1 MTHTAGFCG
10 SRLTRQVLCGVCVRL
25 VRPSQSVDK
34 RSKQQRRDPRTFAL
48 FAFSLSLSL
57 VLHVQQVPRDW
68 EHIAKG
74 THCTFCFGPIQGQHA
89 IWLFRQFRGGVRSEK
104 SKAVESFPLSRQAFF
119 SALLTRHKT
128 TTTIALFS
136 VVSDFRTEKTR
147 SSIATG
153 SFFFEYPLSGDS
165 LAQTDRSF
173 VRLRVPAWRVLL
185 SFLN

>member
-1 MTHTAGFCG
+1 M
-10 SRLTRQVLCGVCVRL
+10 CVRL

-34 RSKQQRRDPRTFAL
+34 RSKQQRRDPGHL
-48 FAFSLSLSL
+48 LCLHSLSLSL

-68 EHIAKG
+68 EHIARG

-89 IWLFRQFRGGVRSEK
+89 IWLFRQFGGGGVRSEK

-153 SFFFEYPLSGDS
+153 SFFFEYSLSGDS

-173 VRLRVPAWRVLL
+173 VRLRVPAWRVVL